1 MSRVLA
7 AFAALIA
14 VLALIEAALLHW
26 GWAAFEPF
34 LMAPRVPFAALPPL
48 PRDAYAAPAMWLA
61 HPGLRR
67 DPAEYLP
74 AEIGPGTRHAAYAF
88 VIHPTTYMARNHWN
102 APLDHADSRMR
113 AALALQSMASVFG
126 DGAAVYAPRYRQAA
140 RGTFLIAH
148 RASPQALAVAEDD
161 VRAAFARF
169 LAEIPPR
176 APIVI
181 AGHSQ
186 GAAIA
191 LRLLRDAARDPAV
204 RPRIVA
210 AYLAGWPVSAE
221 HDLPQAG
228 LAPCRHPDQTG
239 CAMAWISFAEP
250 ANPHEFAMLAAH
262 YPALDGTVARA
273 APLCTNPL
281 TGGAVAAAPGPAN
294 PGSLMLGDEFSAA
307 RLLRGVVGARC
318 DPASGL
324 LIISNPPHMG
334 DELYSGNSYSTYDF
348 ALFWAALR
356 ADAAR
361 RTVAWMG
368 RSHAS

>member
-1 MSRVLA
+1 MVA
-7 AFAALIA
+7 AFAALIVA
-14 VLALIEAALLHW
+14 LALVEAALLQW
-26 GWAAFEPF
+26 GWASFEPF

-48 PRDAYAAPAMWLA
+48 PRDAYASPAMWLA
-61 HPGLRR
+61 HPGLPR

-74 AEIGPGTRHAAYAF
+74 AEIRQGPRHAAYAF
-88 VIHPTTYMARNHWN
+88 VVHPTTYMGRNHWN

-148 RASPQALAVAEDD
+148 RASASALTLAERD

-169 LAEIPPR
+169 LAEIPPG
-176 APIVI
+176 APIVL

-186 GAAIA
+186 GAAIV
-191 LRLLRDAARDPAV
+191 LRLLRDAAHDPAV
-204 RPRIVA
+204 APRIVA
-210 AYLAGWPVSAE
+210 AYLAGWPVSAS
-221 HDLPQAG
+221 HDLPQTG
-228 LAPCRHPDQTG
+228 LAPCTRPDQTG

-250 ANPHEFAMLAAH
+250 ADPREMTMLAAH
-262 YPALDGTVARA
+262 YPALDGTIAA
-273 APLCTNPL
+273 SAPLCTNPL
-281 TGGAVAAAPGPAN
+281 TGGVAAAAPGGAN
-294 PGSLMLGDEFSAA
+294 PGSLMLGDEFSAP

-324 LIISNPPHMG
+324 LIISHPPHMG
-334 DELYSGNSYSTYDF
+334 DELYSGNSYTTYDF

-356 ADAAR
+356 ADAVR
-361 RTVAWMG
+361 RTQAWAS